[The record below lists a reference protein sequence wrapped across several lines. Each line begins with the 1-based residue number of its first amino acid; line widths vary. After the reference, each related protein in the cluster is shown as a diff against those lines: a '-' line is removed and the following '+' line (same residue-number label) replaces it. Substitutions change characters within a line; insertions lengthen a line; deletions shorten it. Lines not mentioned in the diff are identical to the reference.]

1 MKRILLALVI
11 PWSLVGA
18 PLPAVAQSSE
28 LMAAYRQYEALK
40 AQGKY
45 AEAEPFAR
53 NALELGEAEFGTDHT
68 TYANLLNNLSRLGDD
83 ALAGLV
89 RERQDAT
96 ERWRKLDG
104 GRYTCQIILI

>member
-18 PLPAVAQSSE
+18 PLPAVAQSPE

-53 NALELGEAEFGTDHT
+53 KALELPDRLCGTENPSEAARSGLESPHDLSNQIWDTRKGDFPHT
-68 TYANLLNNLSRLGDD
+68 TFR
-83 ALAGLV
+83 
-89 RERQDAT
+89 
-96 ERWRKLDG
+96 
-104 GRYTCQIILI
+104 

>member
-28 LMAAYRQYEALK
+28 LMAAYRQYKELK
-40 AQGKY
+40 ALGKY

-53 NALELGEAEFGTDHT
+53 NALELPDRLCGTE
-68 TYANLLNNLSRLGDD
+68 NPLGS
-83 ALAGLV
+83 
-89 RERQDAT
+89 
-96 ERWRKLDG
+96 
-104 GRYTCQIILI
+104 GRIGP